1 MEEHIAQL
9 RTLLT
14 ARRPP
19 AGVSNVA
26 ELQEWLLTLPGHLEA
41 WAQQHEAELFPPEG
55 SERPLSPVDAGIAS
69 GEVYLVDDPRLSQE
83 WENVRRDATATNW
96 VLLGLRLGGA
106 KTAKTEVELVGRGEG
121 GLRELIPHLDDTR
134 VLFGGFRVTA
144 IDDKTGVVSCRS
156 KFVAIVW
163 VGEKLGAMAKA
174 KVTMQRADFAKIFH
188 GAHLNLQ
195 VSDAAELTPEG
206 IEAQLQA
213 NAGAHKPS
221 RYEF

>member
-1 MEEHIAQL
+1 MEEHINQL
-9 RTLLT
+9 KTLL
-14 ARRPP
+14 ASRRPP
-19 AGVSNVA
+19 PGVSTLE
-26 ELQEWLLTLPGHLEA
+26 ELQQWLLTLPAYLEE
-41 WAQQHEAELFPPEG
+41 WSRQHEADLFHPEG
-55 SERPLSPVDAGIAS
+55 HDRSVSPVDSGLVL
-69 GEVYLVDDPRLSQE
+69 GEVYLVDDPRLPLE
-83 WENVRRDATATNW
+83 WENVRRDASPINW
-96 VLLGLRLGGA
+96 VLLGLRVGGA
-106 KTAKTEVELVGRGEG
+106 RTAKTEVELVGRGEG

-156 KFVAIVW
+156 KFVSIVW

-195 VSDAAELTPEG
+195 ISDPTEVTPEG
-206 IEAQLQA
+206 IEAQLQS